1 MEILLVE
8 DHRLVAD
15 AMQVML
21 KETNPVSNVT
31 ACYSTQHA
39 FSLLDTGRKFDLVLT
54 DLLMPGIDGIGL
66 LIGLK
71 NRDKTVPVV
80 IITGSDA
87 DAHIRSAIENGASG
101 FIIKTLPAAE
111 MMAGLKIVT
120 EGGTFFPEHFNNL
133 SRLSVRSENRDAAIS
148 EYPDVKIGKKQ
159 LKVLQLMFDGNSNKQ
174 ISQIIG
180 ITEATVKYHT
190 SQLFKQLSVK
200 NRTSCVREA
209 QRRGMIKKFD
219 GLSDNS

>member
-21 KETNPVSNVT
+21 KETNPSSNIT

-39 FSLLDTGRKFDLVLT
+39 FSLLDTGHKFDLVLT

-80 IITGSDA
+80 IISGSDT

-101 FIIKTLPAAE
+101 FIIKTLPSAE

-120 EGGTFFPEHFNNL
+120 DGGTFFPERFNNL
-133 SRLSVRSENRDAAIS
+133 NRPSVRSENRDSAIS
-148 EYPDVKIGKKQ
+148 EFPEAKIGQKQ
-159 LKVLQLMFDGNSNKQ
+159 LNVLQLMFDGNSNKQ

-190 SQLFKQLSVK
+190 SQLFKQLGVK

-209 QRRGMIKKFD
+209 QRRGLINKFE
-219 GLSDNS
+219 GLSDS